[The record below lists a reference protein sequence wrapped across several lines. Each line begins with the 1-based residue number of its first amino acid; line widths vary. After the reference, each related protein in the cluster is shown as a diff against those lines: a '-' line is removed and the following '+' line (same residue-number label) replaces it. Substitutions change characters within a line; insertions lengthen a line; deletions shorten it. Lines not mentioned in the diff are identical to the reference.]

1 MQLGTQGLHQLEE
14 LTVALAQIS
23 DPGRTLGHGD
33 RRVDR
38 VINVRRLHPAAHA
51 GSVEQAHWLMGSRL
65 THRAK
70 GLAPPAETLRRQQK
84 LQASPKAPSVRLSQ
98 PLVAAMSHSE
108 PLSRL
113 TVGDMRDVV
122 ITWALRRALDK
133 FARDRN
139 HLFARND

>member
-14 LTVALAQIS
+14 LTVALAQTS

-65 THRAK
+65 PHR
-70 GLAPPAETLRRQQK
+70 
-84 LQASPKAPSVRLSQ
+84 APSVRLSQ